1 MENWRNEAASGN
13 GRENSFAVAAAAVN
27 DSAFEGDWSAGRDAA
42 WSATSRRT
50 SGKASSGLLGQPVRQ
65 LAGRIGQGWAGALR
79 AAGLGWTWSWLAP
92 RRETAGI
99 EPAVEAGARL
109 FVVRATQGG
118 MLFDWVNPAF
128 ETATGLSLAQV
139 AGRPLDEVL
148 PAALAV
154 TLTRR
159 CRECL
164 VAGARRRYV
173 STLPFADRQLHWSM
187 VLTPGRDKR
196 DPLIVGSAQE
206 ADDLAD
212 ATPAV
217 HDDRAGLFPAFATRP
232 DRRLELLDGTAFDRL
247 EQPLNFGPEAML
259 ARGHTEG
266 ALRLKPAHQDNDPG
280 ANLADDAKVLERGKL
295 VFWNMTDAALK
306 PLQPPLEA
314 FKEFAESLPAEM
326 ALLDKH
332 GRLVAGNAAWRAS
345 AGEAAED
352 LDGASYVEIARRLI
366 PGFDEAAFRR
376 GIDALL
382 AGRSEALSVSYLCGD
397 AASPRQR
404 EMRVTPVR
412 VAGQQSL
419 AVVHFDPSDSLTGG
433 KSNDSAEELLAVRE
447 RERQRIA
454 IELHD
459 STSQHLVALGL
470 GVARLRRLVGDR
482 GPADRVLADMS
493 KSVDEAVKE
502 IRVLSYLMMP
512 PGLQKDGLRAT
523 VGRFV
528 KGFETRTGLQAIF
541 RADGEVDNVSSAVKH
556 AALRVVQE
564 ALSNVYRHAEAR
576 GVEVA
581 ITRSTGLLII
591 RVADDGKG
599 IPSLRDGGPGPNL
612 GVGVAGMQA
621 RVAQLGGALQ
631 ITSAGIGAEVTATL
645 PAFAAGANP
654 RPAAKDPA

>member
-1 MENWRNEAASGN
+1 M
-13 GRENSFAVAAAAVN
+13 
-27 DSAFEGDWSAGRDAA
+27 
-42 WSATSRRT
+42 
-50 SGKASSGLLGQPVRQ
+50 
-65 LAGRIGQGWAGALR
+65 
-79 AAGLGWTWSWLAP
+79 
-92 RRETAGI
+92 
-99 EPAVEAGARL
+99 
-109 FVVRATQGG
+109 QGG

-128 ETATGLSLAQV
+128 ETATGLSLAQLV
-139 AGRPLDEVL
+139 GRPLDEVL

-173 STLPFADRQLHWSM
+173 STLPLADRQLRWSM
-187 VLTPGRDKR
+187 VLTPDRGRGKR
-196 DPLIVGSAQE
+196 DPVVVGSAQD
-206 ADDLAD
+206 ADDLTD
-212 ATPAV
+212 SVPAV
-217 HDDRAGLFPAFATRP
+217 CDDRAGLWPAFATRP
-232 DRRLELLDGTAFDRL
+232 DRRLELLDGCDFDRL
-247 EQPLNFGPEAML
+247 DRPLNFGPEAML
-259 ARGHTEG
+259 ARDHTEG
-266 ALRLKPAHQDNDPG
+266 DLRLKSAPQDDEPD
-280 ANLADDAKVLERGKL
+280 ANLAVDARVLERGKL
-295 VFWNMTDAALK
+295 LFWNMTDAAFK
-306 PLQPPLEA
+306 PFQPPLEA

-326 ALLDKH
+326 ALLDRH
-332 GRLVAGNAAWRAS
+332 GRLVVGNAAWRAG
-345 AGEAAED
+345 AGDAAED
-352 LDGASYVEIARRLI
+352 LVGASYVEAGRRLI

-382 AGRSEALSVSYLCGD
+382 AGRSKTLSLSYLCGD

-404 EMRVTPVR
+404 ELRVTPVR

-419 AVVHFDPSDSLTGG
+419 AVVHWDPSDSLAGG
-433 KSNDSAEELLAVRE
+433 KSKETAEELLAVRE

-528 KGFETRTGLQAIF
+528 KGFETRTGLQTTF

-581 ITRSTGLLII
+581 IARRAGSLTV
-591 RVADDGKG
+591 RVVDDGKG

-621 RVAQLGGALQ
+621 RVAQLGGTLQ
-631 ITSAGIGAEVTATL
+631 ITSAEIGAEVMATL
-645 PAFAAGANP
+645 PAFAATANV
-654 RPAAKDPA
+654 RPAAMGPT